1 MKYNFS
7 RAKWYEA
14 SYGLH
19 DVIEVFDWCEQ
30 HFGQCP
36 EHLDAWCRWYSDR
49 PWKAI
54 KFRDER
60 DYQWYILRWGV

>member
-30 HFGQCP
+30 QFGQCP

-60 DYQWYILRWGV
+60 DYQWFVLRWGV